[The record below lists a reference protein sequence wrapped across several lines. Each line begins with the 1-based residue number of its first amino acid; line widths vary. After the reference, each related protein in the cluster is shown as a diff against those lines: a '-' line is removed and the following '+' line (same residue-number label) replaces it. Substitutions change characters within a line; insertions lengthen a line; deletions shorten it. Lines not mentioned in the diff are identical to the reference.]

1 MKTIV
6 IGAGE
11 VGYHIAER
19 LSREG
24 NDVVVIEQNAA
35 VRARVQD
42 QLDVMTIEGS
52 GSSPRVLEE
61 AGVRQ
66 ADILVAVADIDEV
79 NVTACLLAKEYGVTT
94 RIARVRDPDFSESE
108 FLGRGKRLGI
118 DLLIN
123 PNIVVAEEIVDLIKT
138 PAAAEVGKFAEGKVL
153 MLGIQIPSGAPIVDR
168 PLRSLRSFHATTPF
182 LIVAVLRNGSLILPD
197 GETILEEGDHIY
209 FVSKRE
215 SVNAIFTLLGKKESI
230 AERVMLIGGGRM
242 GLRVAQ
248 MLEAER
254 FKVKLVESRAERC
267 QELSQLLAN
276 TIVLHGDGT
285 DVRTLVEEGIAEM
298 DAVVTVTD
306 DEGTNILAALLARE
320 QGAKKVMALIKRPQL
335 LHLLPHLGID
345 AAISP
350 RTLTASVILKYVR
363 KGKVL
368 SIFEMPESDAE
379 TLEMVVTSESQVAGK
394 AIRDANLPSG
404 AIIGAVVHQGEIV
417 IPRGDTVF
425 RPNDHVVIFAI
436 PSAIPHLEESF
447 A

>member
-19 LSREG
+19 LSREAH
-24 NDVVVIEQNAA
+24 DVVVIEQNSTI
-35 VRARVQD
+35 RARVQEE
-42 QLDVMTIEGS
+42 LDVMTVEGN

-61 AGVRQ
+61 AGVRE
-66 ADILVAVADIDEV
+66 ADILIAVADIDEV
-79 NVTACLLAKEYGVTT
+79 NVVACLLAKEYGVVT

-108 FLGRGKRLGI
+108 FLGRGKRIGI

-123 PNIVVAEEIVDLIKT
+123 PNIVVAEEILDLVKT
-138 PAAAEVGKFAEGKVL
+138 PAAAEVGKFVDGKVR
-153 MLGIQIPSGAPIVDR
+153 MLGIQVPPGAPILDR
-168 PLRSLRSFHATTPF
+168 PLRTLRSFHVTAPF
-182 LIVAVLRNGSLILPD
+182 LIVAVLRDGKLILPD
-197 GETILEEGDHIY
+197 GETVLHDGDHIY

-215 SVNAIFTLLGKKESI
+215 SVNEILTLLGKEESI
-230 AERVMLIGGGRM
+230 VERVMVIGGGRM

-248 MLEAER
+248 LLEAEG
-254 FKVKLVESRAERC
+254 FKVKLVEQRQERC
-267 QELSQLLAN
+267 EELSELLKE
-276 TIVLHGDGT
+276 TLILHGDGT
-285 DVRTLVEEGIAEM
+285 DVRTLVEEGIATM

-306 DEGTNILAALLARE
+306 DEATNILAALLAKE

-379 TLEMVVTSESQVAGK
+379 TLEMMVTSQSRVAGK
-394 AIRDANLPSG
+394 AIRDAGLPSG
-404 AIIGAVVHQGEIV
+404 AIIGAVVHHGEIV

-425 RPNDHVVIFAI
+425 RPDDHVVVFATPAAI
-436 PSAIPHLEESF
+436 PDLEKQF

>member
-24 NDVVVIEQNAA
+24 HDVTVIEQNPGI
-35 VRARVQD
+35 RQRVQEE
-42 QLDVMTIEGS
+42 LDVMTVEGT

-61 AGVRQ
+61 AGVRG
-66 ADILVAVADIDEV
+66 ADILIAVADIDEV
-79 NVTACLLAKEYGVTT
+79 NVTACLLAKEYGVAT

-123 PNIVVAEEIVDLIKT
+123 PNIVVAEEILDLIKT
-138 PAAAEVGKFAEGKVL
+138 PAAAEVGKFADGKVL
-153 MLGIQIPSGAPIVDR
+153 MLGLQIPAGAPILDR
-168 PLRSLRSFHATTPF
+168 PLKSLRSFHTTTPF
-182 LIVAVLRNGSLILPD
+182 LVVAVMRGGKLILPD
-197 GETILEEGDHIY
+197 GETILLEGDHIY

-215 SVNAIFTLLGKKESI
+215 SVNAILTLLGKKESI
-230 AERVMLIGGGRM
+230 VERVMVIGGGRM

-248 MLEAER
+248 LLAAEH
-254 FKVKLVESRAERC
+254 FKVKLVEQRQERC
-267 QELSQLLAN
+267 EELSELLAR
-276 TIVLHGDGT
+276 TLILHGDGT

-298 DAVVTVTD
+298 DAVVAVTD
-306 DEGTNILAALLARE
+306 DEATNILSALLAKE

-350 RTLTASVILKYVR
+350 RTLTAGVILKYVR
-363 KGKVL
+363 RGRVL
-368 SIFEMPESDAE
+368 SIFELPETDAE
-379 TLEMVVTSESQVAGK
+379 TLEMVVTPQSRIAGK
-394 AIRDANLPSG
+394 AIRSAGLPSG
-404 AIIGAVVHQGEIV
+404 AIIGAIVHQNEIV

-425 RPNDHVVIFAI
+425 QPEDHVVVFAA
-436 PSAIPHLEESF
+436 PSAIPDLEKLF

>member
-1 MKTIV
+1 MKTII

-24 NDVVVIEQNAA
+24 HDVVVIERDAA

-42 QLDVMTIEGS
+42 QLDVMTIEGN

-61 AGVRQ
+61 AGIRE
-66 ADILVAVADIDEV
+66 ATTLIAVADIDEV
-79 NVTACLLAKEYGVTT
+79 NVAACLLAKEYGVAT

-123 PNIVVAEEIVDLIKT
+123 PNIVVAEEILDLVKT

-153 MLGIQIPSGAPIVDR
+153 MLGIQVSSRAPILNR
-168 PLRSLRSFHATTPF
+168 PLRSLRSFHTTTPF
-182 LIVAVLRNGSLILPD
+182 LIVAVLRHERLILPD

-209 FVSKRE
+209 FVSRRE
-215 SVNAIFTLLGKKESI
+215 SVNDILTLLGKKESI
-230 AERVMLIGGGRM
+230 VERVMVIGGGRM

-248 MLEAER
+248 LLEAER
-254 FKVKLVESRAERC
+254 FKVKLIEHQQDRC
-267 QELSQLLAN
+267 EELSELLKE
-276 TIVLHGDGT
+276 TLILHGDGT
-285 DVRTLVEEGIAEM
+285 DVRTLVEEGIADM

-306 DEGTNILAALLARE
+306 DEATNILAALLAKE

-368 SIFEMPESDAE
+368 SIFEMPENDAE
-379 TLEMVVTSESQVAGK
+379 TLEMMVTAESRVAGK
-394 AIRDANLPSG
+394 AIRDAGLPSG

-425 RPNDHVVIFAI
+425 RPDDHVVIFAI
-436 PSAIPHLEESF
+436 PSVIPDLEKHF

>member
-24 NDVVVIEQNAA
+24 HDVVVIEQDPA

-42 QLDVMTIEGS
+42 ELDVMTVEGS

-61 AGVRQ
+61 AGVRE
-66 ADILVAVADIDEV
+66 ASIVIAVADIDEV
-79 NVTACLLAKEYGVTT
+79 NVTACLLAKEYGVAT

-123 PNIVVAEEIVDLIKT
+123 PNIVVADEILDLVKT
-138 PAAAEVGKFAEGKVL
+138 PAAAEVGKFAEGKVR
-153 MLGIQIPSGAPIVDR
+153 MLGIQIPSQAPILGR
-168 PLRSLRSFHATTPF
+168 QLRSLRSFHSTTPF
-182 LIVAVLRNGSLILPD
+182 LIVAVMRDGKLIVPD
-197 GETILEEGDHIY
+197 GETTLREGDHIY

-215 SVNAIFTLLGKKESI
+215 SVNAILTLLGKTESI
-230 AERVMLIGGGRM
+230 VERVMVIGGGRM

-254 FKVKLVESRAERC
+254 FKVKLVEQRQDRC
-267 QELSQLLAN
+267 EELSELLKD
-276 TIVLHGDGT
+276 TLILHGDGT
-285 DVRTLVEEGIAEM
+285 DVRTLLEEGIAEM

-306 DEGTNILAALLARE
+306 DEATNILAALLAKE

-345 AAISP
+345 AAVSP

-379 TLEMVVTSESQVAGK
+379 TLEMMVTSQSRVAGK
-394 AIRDANLPSG
+394 VIRDAGLPSG
-404 AIIGAVVHQGEIV
+404 AIVGAVVHQGEIV

-425 RPNDHVVIFAI
+425 RPDDHVVIFAI
-436 PSAIPHLEESF
+436 PSAIPELEKLF

>member
-24 NDVVVIEQNAA
+24 HDVVVIEQDPA

-42 QLDVMTIEGS
+42 ELDVMTIEGN
-52 GSSPRVLEE
+52 GSSPRVLEG
-61 AGVRQ
+61 AGVRD
-66 ADILVAVADIDEV
+66 ADILIAVADIDEV
-79 NVTACLLAKEYGVTT
+79 NVTACLLAKEYGAGT

-123 PNIVVAEEIVDLIKT
+123 PNIVVADEILDLVKT

-153 MLGIQIPSGAPIVDR
+153 MLGIQLPARAAILDR
-168 PLRSLRSFHATTPF
+168 PLRSLRSFHSTTPF
-182 LIVAVLRNGSLILPD
+182 LIVAVLRDGKLILPD
-197 GETILEEGDHIY
+197 GDTALQEGDHIY

-215 SVNAIFTLLGKKESI
+215 SVNAILTLLGKKESI
-230 AERVMLIGGGRM
+230 VERVMVVGGGRM

-254 FKVKLVESRAERC
+254 FKVKLVEQRQERC
-267 QELSQLLAN
+267 QELSEVLKDTL
-276 TIVLHGDGT
+276 ILHGDGT
-285 DVRTLVEEGIAEM
+285 DVRSLLEEGIADM

-306 DEGTNILAALLARE
+306 DEATNILAALLAKE

-350 RTLTASVILKYVR
+350 RTLTAGVILKYVR

-379 TLEMVVTSESQVAGK
+379 TLEMMVTTQSRVAGK
-394 AIRDANLPSG
+394 AIRDASLPSG
-404 AIIGAVVHQGEIV
+404 AIVGAVVHQGEIV

-425 RPNDHVVIFAI
+425 RPDDHVVIFAV
-436 PSAIPHLEESF
+436 PSAIPELEKHF

>member
-11 VGYHIAER
+11 VGYHIADR

-24 NDVVVIEQNAA
+24 HDVVVIEQNAA
-35 VRARVQD
+35 VRTWVQD
-42 QLDVMTIEGS
+42 QLDVMTIEGN

-61 AGVRQ
+61 AGVRD
-66 ADILVAVADIDEV
+66 ADMLIAVADIDEV
-79 NVTACLLAKEYGVTT
+79 NVAACLLAKEYGVAT
-94 RIARVRDPDFSESE
+94 RIARVRDPDFSESA

-123 PNIVVAEEIVDLIKT
+123 PNIVVAEEILDLVKT
-138 PAAAEVGKFAEGKVL
+138 TAAAEVGKFAEGKIL
-153 MLGIQIPSGAPIVDR
+153 MLGIQVPPKAPILDR
-168 PLRSLRSFHATTPF
+168 PLRSLRSFHNAVPF
-182 LIVAVLRNGSLILPD
+182 LIVAVLRDDRLILPD
-197 GETILEEGDHIY
+197 GETVLREGDHIY
-209 FVSKRE
+209 LVSKRE
-215 SVNAIFTLLGKKESI
+215 SVNAILTLLGKTESI
-230 AERVMLIGGGRM
+230 VERVMVIGGGRM

-254 FKVKLVESRAERC
+254 FKVKLIEQRQDRC
-267 QELSQLLAN
+267 EELSELLKD
-276 TIVLHGDGT
+276 TLILHGDGT
-285 DVRTLVEEGIAEM
+285 DVRLLAEEGIADM

-306 DEGTNILAALLARE
+306 DEATNILAALLAKE

-379 TLEMVVTSESQVAGK
+379 TLEMVVTPQSRVAGK
-394 AIRDANLPSG
+394 AIRDAGLPSG

-425 RPNDHVVIFAI
+425 RPDDHVVIFAI
-436 PSAIPHLEESF
+436 PSVIPALEKYF